1 MVSAERVPVGELA
14 ARRRP
19 RVVLFA
25 WALEALVAWLLAG
38 SWSELVGAVYGQHPD
53 GDRALWWGRGLVDAA
68 DFVVRQRPA
77 LQALLASTAWGLA
90 LWFLAAIAVLGG
102 VLSALSSKPL
112 PFAQHV
118 ARAVGLYGRLA
129 ALQLVS
135 LVMVLACLGGLL
147 VFPIA
152 LFASGEVSPLRE
164 SIVVVVAV
172 LATSIG
178 LLVGG
183 AVVDLARAI
192 VVRWDAHA
200 GRAFL
205 LAMRAPHLVGRLATL
220 SAPRVIAALGLIGF
234 GAAASSSLRSVFAIA
249 VAHQL
254 CGLGRVALRTSVLAR
269 ALRLADDAYV
279 GEPELDAALSP
290 GTPRT
295 SRASAGATAPGA
307 KAS

>member
-1 MVSAERVPVGELA
+1 VVSAVRVPVGELA

-38 SWSELVGAVYGQHPD
+38 PWSELVGAVYGQHPD

-102 VLSALSSKPL
+102 VLSALSSRPTSL
-112 PFAQHV
+112 AQHV
-118 ARAVGLYGRLA
+118 SRAVGLYGRLA

-135 LVMVLACLGGLL
+135 LAVMIVCVGGLF

-164 SIVVVVAV
+164 SIAVV
-172 LATSIG
+172 LAT
-178 LLVGG
+178 LATAAALVVSG
-183 AVVDLARAI
+183 AVLDLARAM
-192 VVRWDAHA
+192 VVRWDAPA

-205 LAMRAPHLVGRLATL
+205 LAMRAPGSVGRLAL
-220 SAPRVIAALGLIGF
+220 LAAPRAIAGLGLIGF
-234 GAAASSSLRSVFAIA
+234 GAAASSSLRSVLAIA
-249 VAHQL
+249 IAHQL
-254 CGLGRVALRTSVLAR
+254 CGLGRVALRASVLAR
-269 ALRLADDAYV
+269 ALRLADEAYLS
-279 GEPELDAALSP
+279 EPELDAPFMPRAPDAL
-290 GTPRT
+290 GDGA
-295 SRASAGATAPGA
+295 RATGAGA
-307 KAS
+307 S